1 MHLHRV
7 TRDVYA
13 DRSGDSVWIPL
24 RHITRGVAR
33 GDEAVVVAAVSLVLT
48 AAIAR
53 HVAEH
58 LGMFGSELVHRAHD
72 LRRPR
77 GRTRIERQRRKVFL
91 RALDG
96 AVGSPIRV

>member
-13 DRSGDSVWIPL
+13 HRSSDAVWIPL
-24 RHITRGVAR
+24 GHVAGGVAR
-33 GDEAVVVAAVSLVLT
+33 GNEAIVVAAVALALA

-58 LGMFGSELVHRAHD
+58 LGMFGGKLVHRAHD
-72 LRRPR
+72 L
-77 GRTRIERQRRKVFL
+77 
-91 RALDG
+91 DG
-96 AVGSPIRV
+96 PCGGT